1 MLTRSCADD
10 DAASQEQP
18 GENHRRRYH
27 QPDDVQ
33 EELRLAREELAR
45 LKATDDKSEKIQMTS
60 GDIVRLVIA
69 APVVFTWLFLG
80 SRIIISATTSQ
91 HVLSNVEPLVMT
103 LSILTIPVTGILQ
116 SLFSAPGQN
125 GK

>member
-1 MLTRSCADD
+1 MDD
-10 DAASQEQP
+10 L
-18 GENHRRRYH
+18 R
-27 QPDDVQ
+27 

-45 LKATDDKSEKIQMTS
+45 LKTTEDKSDKIQMTS

-69 APVVFTWLFLG
+69 APVVFVWLFLG

-91 HVLSNVEPLVMT
+91 AVLEGIEPLLLA
-103 LSILTIPVTGILQ
+103 LSILTIPVTAILS
-116 SLFSAPGQN
+116 SLFKVDGN

>member
-1 MLTRSCADD
+1 MDD
-10 DAASQEQP
+10 L
-18 GENHRRRYH
+18 
-27 QPDDVQ
+27 Q

-45 LKATDDKSEKIQMTS
+45 LKTTEDKSDKIQMTS

-69 APVVFTWLFLG
+69 APVVFVWLFLG

-91 HVLSNVEPLVMT
+91 GVLENIEPLLLA
-103 LSILTIPVTGILQ
+103 LSILTIPVTAILS
-116 SLFSAPGQN
+116 SLFRVDGN

>member
-1 MLTRSCADD
+1 MDD
-10 DAASQEQP
+10 L
-18 GENHRRRYH
+18 R
-27 QPDDVQ
+27 

-45 LKATDDKSEKIQMTS
+45 LKTTDDKSDKIQMTS

-69 APVVFTWLFLG
+69 APVVFVWLFLG

-91 HVLSNVEPLVMT
+91 AVLEGIEPLLLA
-103 LSILTIPVTGILQ
+103 LSILTIPVTAILS
-116 SLFSAPGQN
+116 SLFKVDGN

>member
-1 MLTRSCADD
+1 MDD
-10 DAASQEQP
+10 I
-18 GENHRRRYH
+18 
-27 QPDDVQ
+27 Q

-45 LKATDDKSEKIQMTS
+45 LKTTDDKSDKIQMTS

-69 APVVFTWLFLG
+69 APVVFVWLFLG

-91 HVLSNVEPLVMT
+91 GVLENIEPLLLA
-103 LSILTIPVTGILQ
+103 LSILTIPVTAILS
-116 SLFSAPGQN
+116 SLFRVDGN

>member
-1 MLTRSCADD
+1 MTSA
-10 DAASQEQP
+10 
-18 GENHRRRYH
+18 
-27 QPDDVQ
+27 PDPIE

-45 LKATDDKSEKIQMTS
+45 LKATEDKSDKIQMTS

-69 APVVFTWLFLG
+69 APVVFVWLFLG

-91 HVLSNVEPLVMT
+91 AVLEGIEPLLLA
-103 LSILTIPVTGILQ
+103 LSILTIPVTAILS
-116 SLFSAPGQN
+116 SLFKVDGN

>member
-1 MLTRSCADD
+1 MDD
-10 DAASQEQP
+10 I
-18 GENHRRRYH
+18 
-27 QPDDVQ
+27 Q

-60 GDIVRLVIA
+60 SDIVRLVIA
-69 APVVFTWLFLG
+69 APVVFVWLFLG

-116 SLFSAPGQN
+116 SLFAAPGN